1 MTQEEEKA
9 AEFIPF
15 AVYLLKNLKGYLL
28 PTFEGDQLFEKT
40 YAAIVDFF
48 KTMCRFSLRLL
59 GKYKGT
65 EFKARAF
72 YEQKA
77 DLSLEFEA
85 NLISSYEEFKALKT
99 ALAVFA
105 ELILLPLPNYENSE
119 PQFIIDDKKV
129 IFTSKIEIEADI
141 YQDEEE
147 RDFYEKFPE
156 NNSAEDEVFSLPEEW
171 KTCEEIEE
179 ISKEIVDPEAI
190 ATKERYNRQ

>member
-15 AVYLLKNLKGYLL
+15 AVYLLKNLKGFL
-28 PTFEGDQLFEKT
+28 PSTFAGDHLFEKT
-40 YAAIVDFF
+40 YDAIVDFY

-59 GKYKGT
+59 GKYKGI
-65 EFKARAF
+65 ENKARAF

-77 DLSLEFEA
+77 DLSSDFETS
-85 NLISSYEEFKALKT
+85 LISSYEEFKALKIT
-99 ALAVFA
+99 LEGFA
-105 ELILLPLPNYENSE
+105 EFILLPLPKFENSE

-129 IFTSKIEIEADI
+129 IFTSKIEFEADI

-156 NNSAEDEVFSLPEEW
+156 NSLANDGFLDLLEEW
-171 KTCEEIEE
+171 KTSEELEE
-179 ISKEIVDPEAI
+179 ISKDEVDPEAV
-190 ATKERYNRQ
+190 ATKVR

>member
-15 AVYLLKNLKGYLL
+15 AVYLLKNLKGFL
-28 PTFEGDQLFEKT
+28 PSTFAGDQLFEKT
-40 YAAIVDFF
+40 YEAIVDFF

-59 GKYKGT
+59 GKYKGIET
-65 EFKARAF
+65 KARAF

-77 DLSLEFEA
+77 DLSLDFETS
-85 NLISSYEEFKALKT
+85 LISSYEDFKALKT
-99 ALAVFA
+99 ALAGFA
-105 ELILLPLPNYENSE
+105 EFIILPLPKYENSE
-119 PQFIIDDKKV
+119 PQFIIDDNKV

-156 NNSAEDEVFSLPEEW
+156 NSSADDGNFELPEEW
-171 KTCEEIEE
+171 KACEEIEE
-179 ISKEIVDPEAI
+179 ISKDFVDPEAV
-190 ATKERYNRQ
+190 ATKER